1 MEAEQKIDFSTP
13 RRQSRIAIGVILVK
27 FLRMTLKILWPLL
40 LSFLIGGRHNSAF
53 ENTMGY
59 VAIAFG
65 AINLI
70 GSVLTYFRFYFHLE
84 ENAMV
89 IDKGLLRRT
98 HTNVP
103 FERIQTINFRQNLLH
118 QIFNV
123 VSVEVDTAGAA
134 KSEISIDALTK
145 SEANALRDQIMTGK
159 KHLTT
164 QELSTVENAEPVAIE
179 EEKEALILHLSPKD
193 LLKVGL
199 SQNHL
204 HSMGIIFVFVFS
216 TMDRLTNNWEEQMT
230 NQINQYQGYVPKSGL
245 LIFAIITV
253 LVLVISFLFS
263 LINTVLKHYELS
275 FFIKSGGFKLVRGLF
290 NREEIAINKSKIQ
303 TISWSETL
311 LRHLIGLWTLEIE
324 QAGSREMKQLKSKIK
339 VPGCYTEQVN
349 QVIKTTFPAA
359 YYREEPRFQVSILL
373 KYRLFVFIG
382 VIPFLLAGLAL
393 WTALGWEVLYLLFWL
408 PIVGGIV
415 HLYHSKRSFE
425 LNEELLR
432 NNSGMFGRKHELTQ
446 IYKVQAV
453 KIKQSWYQRRKSLA
467 TVQLFT
473 AAGRSVIPFI
483 SLKLALEL
491 ENYLLYRAE
500 SDKREWM

>member
-1 MEAEQKIDFSTP
+1 MEAEQKIDFSAP
-13 RRQSRIAIGVILVK
+13 RRQSSIAIGVILVK
-27 FLRMTLKILWPLL
+27 FLRVTLKILWPLF
-40 LSFLIGGRHNSAF
+40 LSVLIGGRHNSAF

-84 ENAMV
+84 EKAMV
-89 IDKGLLRRT
+89 IDKGLLRKT

-103 FERIQTINFRQNLLH
+103 FERIQTINFKQNLLH

-123 VSVEVDTAGAA
+123 VSVEVDTAGAT

-145 SEANALRDQIMTGK
+145 HEANALRDQIMSGK
-159 KHLTT
+159 KQLAK
-164 QELSTVENAEPVAIE
+164 ELSSVENAEPLAIE
-179 EEKEALILHLSPKD
+179 EQKEQLILHLSPKD
-193 LLKVGL
+193 LLKVGV

-204 HSMGIIFVFVFS
+204 RSMGLIFLFVFS
-216 TMDRLTNNWEEQMT
+216 TMDRLSNNWEERMT
-230 NQINQYQGYVPKSGL
+230 NQVNQYQGYAPDGGF
-245 LIFAIITV
+245 LIFAVIIS
-253 LVLVISFLFS
+253 VLVISFLFS
-263 LINTVLKHYELS
+263 LINTVLKYYELS
-275 FFIKSGGFKLVRGLF
+275 FFIKSGGFKLVRGLL

-303 TISWSETL
+303 KISWSQTPV
-311 LRHLIGLWTLEIE
+311 RHLFGLWTLQIE
-324 QAGSREMKQLKSKIK
+324 QAGSREAAQLKSKIR

-349 QVIKTTFPAA
+349 QVIKTTFPAV
-359 YYREEPRFQVSILL
+359 YYREEPRFQVSVLL

-393 WTALGWEVLYLLFWL
+393 WSALGWEVLYLLFWL

-415 HLYHSKRSFE
+415 HLYHSKCSFE

-432 NNSGMFGRKHELTQ
+432 NNSGTFGRKHELTQ

-453 KIKQSWYQRRKSLA
+453 KIKQSWYQRKKSLA

-483 SLKLALEL
+483 PLSLALEL